1 MNVSHARVTDWG
13 LSHVSIAPDDVV
25 LDVGCGGGRTIEKLA
40 AMATRGRVYGIDHS
54 SQSVA
59 ASRKRN
65 AREVGSGRVDIQVAS
80 VSDLPF
86 ADATFD
92 VVTAV
97 ETHIWWPDLPR
108 DVQEVRRVLKPGGRF
123 VVISEVYRGAEAVVS
138 RLAARHAD
146 RTGMTLL
153 DVDQHQR
160 LLAEAGYTDIEIDVV
175 STKGWICVIG
185 RRSTTR

>member
-13 LSHVSIAPDDVV
+13 LTHVSIAPDDVV
-25 LDVGCGGGRTIEKLA
+25 LDIGCGGGRTIGKLA
-40 AMATRGRVYGIDHS
+40 AMATRGRVYGVDHS
-54 SQSVA
+54 TESVD
-59 ASRKRN
+59 ASRSRN
-65 AREVGSGRVDIQVAS
+65 ARDVASGRVDIRVAS
-80 VSDLPF
+80 VSALPF
-86 ADATFD
+86 PDATFD

-138 RLAARHAD
+138 RLAAQHAD
-146 RTGMTLL
+146 RIGMTLL

-160 LLAEAGYTDIEIDVV
+160 LLAEAGYADIEIDAV
-175 STKGWICVIG
+175 SSKAWICVVG
-185 RRSTTR
+185 RRPTTR